1 MVDHTAPPPVRRHSE
16 RHPEHRA
23 DRHGHRRPDPHHGP
37 ASPRRTPHRR
47 RPLRR
52 FRGTGVVGG
61 NSRAGWPTY
70 LILTAVILVSLF
82 PFYWT
87 FVAASTSNA
96 VLNRNPP
103 NLTPGPN
110 LLTNFRAALANVP
123 LARAI
128 VNSAIVSAAV
138 AAGTAMIGTLAGF
151 AFAKLR
157 FRGRHAL
164 FLIILATMMIPYQI
178 GIVPLFVLMAR
189 IHLVNRLPAVVF
201 PGLVS
206 AFGVFFLRQYLSRAL
221 PDELLES
228 ARIDGA
234 GNLRVFVS
242 VVLPLA
248 RPAMAVLGMLTFMGT
263 WNDFFWPTLVLSR
276 DNPTTQVA
284 IEELGRGYVP
294 DMSVILAGT
303 LLGTLP
309 VLVVF
314 VLLGRQIVSGI
325 MHGGSK
331 G

>member
-1 MVDHTAPPPVRRHSE
+1 LAAMV
-16 RHPEHRA
+16 
-23 DRHGHRRPDPHHGP
+23 
-37 ASPRRTPHRR
+37 
-47 RPLRR
+47 
-52 FRGTGVVGG
+52 
-61 NSRAGWPTY
+61 
-70 LILTAVILVSLF
+70 VISAF

-87 FVAASTSNA
+87 FVAASTSNSA
-96 VLNRNPP
+96 INQTPP
-103 NLTPGPN
+103 NLVPGGN
-110 LLTNFRAALANVP
+110 FMTNVRAALTNVP
-123 LARAI
+123 LAKAI
-128 VNSAIVSAAV
+128 VNSILVSSAV
-138 AAGTAMIGTLAGF
+138 AIGTALFGTLAGF

-157 FRGRHAL
+157 FRGRNAL
-164 FLIILATMMIPYQI
+164 FLLVLATMMVPYQI
-178 GIVPLFVLMAR
+178 GIVPLFVLMAK

-206 AFGVFFLRQYLSRAL
+206 GFGVFFLRQYLSRAL

-248 RPAMAVLGMLTFMGT
+248 RPAMAVLGLLTFMGT
-263 WNDFFWPTLVLSR
+263 WNDFFWPILVLSR

-284 IEELGRGYVP
+284 VDELGRGYVP
-294 DMSVILAGT
+294 DVSVILAGT

-314 VLLGRQIVSGI
+314 VVLGRQIVSGI
-325 MHGGSK
+325 MQGGVK

>member
-1 MVDHTAPPPVRRHSE
+1 MPPPRRPGAG
-16 RHPEHRA
+16 RPRA
-23 DRHGHRRPDPHHGP
+23 GSPRSPSGHRR
-37 ASPRRTPHRR
+37 
-47 RPLRR
+47 R
-52 FRGTGVVGG
+52 FRSKAHG
-61 NSRAGWPTY
+61 SRAGWPTY
-70 LILTAVILVSLF
+70 LILAAVVIVSAF

-96 VLNRNPP
+96 AINRTPP
-103 NLTPGPN
+103 NLVPGHHFMAN
-110 LLTNFRAALANVP
+110 VRAALANVP

-128 VNSAIVSAAV
+128 VNSALVSAAV
-138 AAGTAMIGTLAGF
+138 AAGTAMVGTLAGF

-157 FRGRHAL
+157 FRGRRAL
-164 FLIILATMMIPYQI
+164 FLVILATMMVPYQI
-178 GIVPLFVLMAR
+178 GIVPLFVMMAR
-189 IHLVNRLPAVVF
+189 IHMVNRLPAVVL

-248 RPAMAVLGMLTFMGT
+248 RPAMAVLGLLTFMGT
-263 WNDFFWPTLVLSR
+263 WNDFFWPILVLSR
-276 DNPTTQVA
+276 DDPTTQVA
-284 IEELGRGYVP
+284 IGELGRGYVP
-294 DMSVILAGT
+294 DVSVILAGT

-314 VLLGRQIVSGI
+314 VVLGRQIVSGI
-325 MHGGSK
+325 MHGGVK

>member
-1 MVDHTAPPPVRRHSE
+1 MIEHTAAPPEPGRPHRSGLAPPVR
-16 RHPEHRA
+16 HRV
-23 DRHGHRRPDPHHGP
+23 RGRPVPR
-37 ASPRRTPHRR
+37 PRRRR
-47 RPLRR
+47 G
-52 FRGTGVVGG
+52 RGEVASGA
-61 NSRAGWPTY
+61 RARWQTY
-70 LILTAVILVSLF
+70 LILATVVIVSAF

-87 FVAASTSNA
+87 VVAASTSNA
-96 VLNRNPP
+96 ALNRNPP
-103 NLTPGPN
+103 NLVPGHHLMAN
-110 LLTNFRAALANVP
+110 VRAALANVP
-123 LARAI
+123 LAQAI
-128 VNSAIVSAAV
+128 INSALVSAAV

-157 FRGRHAL
+157 FRGRQAL
-164 FLIILATMMIPYQI
+164 FLVILATMMVPYQI

-189 IHLVNRLPAVVF
+189 IHMVNRLPAVVF

-206 AFGVFFLRQYLSRAL
+206 GFGVFFLRQYLARAL
-221 PDELLES
+221 PDELLEA

-248 RPAMAVLGMLTFMGT
+248 RPAMAVLGLLTFMGT
-263 WNDFFWPTLVLSR
+263 WNDFFWPILVLSR

-284 IEELGRGYVP
+284 IDELGRGYVP
-294 DMSVILAGT
+294 DVSVILAGT

-314 VLLGRQIVSGI
+314 VVLGRQIVSGI
-325 MHGGSK
+325 IHGGVR